1 MRIWA
6 KILLTIASAF
16 MLISCG
22 DGTYER
28 QAKLIKELKYQ
39 LVAERAYN
47 DSSIARIALE
57 ARTAIKPILAADEEL
72 LAGVIFASWGVIFG
86 GSEESRNEYLL
97 SVIKAFYEIHTERS
111 SIKAYVFAMVP
122 PLALFVCFLL
132 LFYLLIQLLWLFLI
146 ERPDVNARIAAVEA
160 NEARLNKRLDN
171 ISGDEQQ
178 AQKLLSDAHDE
189 LLEAQEELEE
199 TNEAIA
205 DAEDTLAH
213 LNIVIRRK
221 EKIAREEAEKD
232 RIDAEEAED
241 IFDI

>member
-1 MRIWA
+1 
-6 KILLTIASAF
+6 

-22 DGTYER
+22 DGTRER
-28 QAKLIKELKYQ
+28 QAKEIKRLKSL
-39 LVAERAYN
+39 LVAEQAYN

-57 ARTAIKPILAADEEL
+57 AKTAIKPILAADKEL
-72 LAGVIFASWGVIFG
+72 LADVIFASWGVIFG

-97 SVIKAFYEIHTERS
+97 YVIKAFYEIHTERS

-146 ERPDVNARIAAVEA
+146 EKPNVNALIASVEA
-160 NEARLNKRLDN
+160 EEARLNERLDS

-178 AQKLLSDAHDE
+178 AQKRLSEARKE
-189 LLEAQEELEE
+189 LLGAQGELEE
-199 TNEAIA
+199 TDELIA
-205 DAEDTLAH
+205 DAESTLAH
-213 LNIVIRRK
+213 LNSVIRRK

-232 RIDAEEAED
+232 RIDAEEAEN